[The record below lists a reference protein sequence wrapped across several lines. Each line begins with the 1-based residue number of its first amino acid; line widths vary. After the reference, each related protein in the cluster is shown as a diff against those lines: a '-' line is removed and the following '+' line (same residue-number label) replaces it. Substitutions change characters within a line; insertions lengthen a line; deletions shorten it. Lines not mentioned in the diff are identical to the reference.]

1 MHAFCLFIENVFLQ
15 IPDKPDHLRDYSVG
29 FGAPRTMNG
38 INVLQLRLRSVIEG
52 VLYFIFLEKSG
63 EPHGLP
69 PAEPIAGGGGQKSG
83 TDRAVFKEKFGI
95 NMSAVLLHELR
106 SQRYPVIC

>member
-29 FGAPRTMNG
+29 FGTPHPMNG
-38 INVLQLRLRSVIEG
+38 INVLQLRLRRVIEG

-69 PAEPIAGGGGQKSG
+69 SRSPAEVVRKAGQTAPFSKRKSG
-83 TDRAVFKEKFGI
+83 LI
-95 NMSAVLLHELR
+95 
-106 SQRYPVIC
+106 

>member
-15 IPDKPDHLRDYSVG
+15 IPDKPGHLRDYSVG
-29 FGAPRTMNG
+29 FGAPPPVNG
-38 INVLQLRLRSVIEG
+38 IKVLQLRLRRVIEG

-69 PAEPIAGGGGQKSG
+69 PAEPVAGGGGQKKRG
-83 TDRAVFKEKFGI
+83 RPRRFQREIRDLYACGEPFMNCAV
-95 NMSAVLLHELR
+95 SAIR
-106 SQRYPVIC
+106 